1 MHKHKY
7 ERFIPSL
14 LIERAL
20 FVYNIV
26 ISNKFNITKK
36 YKKKCIKLLVEIQT
50 YFRNIKYQNY
60 DTKDINYQY
69 KQYSNLMIRLDYL
82 MKSFDKID
90 ESEKIKQIWF
100 EKLCFYISETVG
112 GGVFP
117 NPNYNEN
124 YFLDFAKFLVD
135 ITINKYFLLTRDS
148 NDLIYCN
155 KFYLL

>member
-14 LIERAL
+14 LIQRAL
-20 FVYNIV
+20 FIYNIV
-26 ISNKFNITKK
+26 LSNQFNITKK

-50 YFRNIKYQNY
+50 YFINIKYQNY

-90 ESEKIKQIWF
+90 ESEKFKQIWD
-100 EKLCFYISETVG
+100 KKVCFYISKTVDRG
-112 GGVFP
+112 LP
-117 NPNYNEN
+117 NPNYDEN
-124 YFLDFAKFLVD
+124 YFLNFAKFLVD
-135 ITINKYFLLTRDS
+135 ITIDKYLLIRDS
-148 NDLIYCN
+148 NDLIYN

>member
-7 ERFIPSL
+7 ERFIPNL
-14 LIERAL
+14 LIERTL

-26 ISNKFNITKK
+26 LSNQFNITKK
-36 YKKKCIKLLVEIQT
+36 YKKKCINLLVEIQT
-50 YFRNIKYQNY
+50 YFENIKFQNY

-69 KQYSNLMIRLDYL
+69 KQYSILMNKLDYL

-100 EKLCFYISETVG
+100 NELCFYISETVD

-117 NPNYNEN
+117 NPNYDEK
-124 YFLDFAKFLVD
+124 YFSDFAEY
-135 ITINKYFLLTRDS
+135 ITHIIIKSLLTRDS
-148 NDLIYCN
+148 NDLIYYN

>member
-1 MHKHKY
+1 MHKYKY

-26 ISNKFNITKK
+26 LSNQFNITKK

-82 MKSFDKID
+82 LK
-90 ESEKIKQIWF
+90 
-100 EKLCFYISETVG
+100 
-112 GGVFP
+112 
-117 NPNYNEN
+117 
-124 YFLDFAKFLVD
+124 
-135 ITINKYFLLTRDS
+135 
-148 NDLIYCN
+148 
-155 KFYLL
+155 

>member
-7 ERFIPSL
+7 ERFIPNL
-14 LIERAL
+14 LIEWTL

-26 ISNKFNITKK
+26 LSNQFNITKK

-50 YFRNIKYQNY
+50 YFKNIKYQNY
-60 DTKDINYQY
+60 DTKDIKYQY

-82 MKSFDKID
+82 MKSFNKID

-100 EKLCFYISETVG
+100 NKLCFYISKTVD

-117 NPNYNEN
+117 NPNYDEK
-124 YFLDFAKFLVD
+124 YFSDFAEY
-135 ITINKYFLLTRDS
+135 ITHIIIKSLLTRDS
-148 NDLIYCN
+148 NDLIYYN

>member
-1 MHKHKY
+1 MHKNKY
-7 ERFIPSL
+7 GRFIPSL
-14 LIERAL
+14 LIERTL

-26 ISNKFNITKK
+26 LSNQFNITKK
-36 YKKKCIKLLVEIQT
+36 YKKKCINLLVEIQT

-60 DTKDINYQY
+60 DKKDINYQY
-69 KQYSNLMIRLDYL
+69 KQYRTLMIRLDYF

>member
-1 MHKHKY
+1 MHKNKY
-7 ERFIPSL
+7 GRFIPSL
-14 LIERAL
+14 LIERTL

-26 ISNKFNITKK
+26 LSNQFNITKK

-100 EKLCFYISETVG
+100 NKLCFYISETVNE
-112 GGVFP
+112 VFP
-117 NPNYNEN
+117 NPNYDEN
-124 YFLDFAKFLVD
+124 YFLNFAKFLVD
-135 ITINKYFLLTRDS
+135 ITINKYLLIRDL
-148 NDLIYCN
+148 NDLIYN

>member
-1 MHKHKY
+1 MHKHKH

-26 ISNKFNITKK
+26 LSNQFNITKK

-90 ESEKIKQIWF
+90 ESEKFKQIWTN
-100 EKLCFYISETVG
+100 KLYFYISETVNR
-112 GGVFP
+112 VFP
-117 NPNYNEN
+117 NPYYDKD

-135 ITINKYFLLTRDS
+135 ITINKYLLIRDL
-148 NDLIYCN
+148 NDLIYN